1 MPGGDEPGDALEPA
15 ELQGGRFYL
24 ANTHQ
29 PLCVRAMGIHAT
41 VSHLVPCKQMK
52 TCHVSWA
59 HMSGKRE
66 GFTWQAMPAWKCA
79 LPKHGKFI
87 CRAECLIRQV
97 HCACPG
103 GQRIPLRVDP
113 EEVARGLPRDQPGD
127 RGEAAR
133 SAAVGRRHEPRLRV
147 RACALHG
154 LLLQHFIGLDSLAA
168 QPGNRGP
175 LQYWTWSV
183 LH

>member
-1 MPGGDEPGDALEPA
+1 MAGNASME
-15 ELQGGRFYL
+15 
-24 ANTHQ
+24 
-29 PLCVRAMGIHAT
+29 VRA
-41 VSHLVPCKQMK
+41 SQ
-52 TCHVSWA
+52 
-59 HMSGKRE
+59 
-66 GFTWQAMPAWKCA
+66 
-79 LPKHGKFI
+79 HGKFI

-154 LLLQHFIGLDSLAA
+154 LLLQHFIGWIHWQLNQATE
-168 QPGNRGP
+168 GP
-175 LQYWTWSV
+175 SSTGLGQSCIDGCLISNT
-183 LH
+183 